1 MVFWC
6 ILFKNNLDV
15 FEAIGKEP
23 KHYKL
28 QIPEIRSNLLQPK
41 RSLADKI
48 STKGA
53 TKLYQQR
60 TLRWLE
66 CHRECYIV
74 NVTVLSLF
82 CEVKENLIY
91 FKLTCRSQLR
101 ERRKKNQKLNS
112 SSTHVYEKLNTGK
125 KTLEPDIFYICKLC
139 EKII

>member
-1 MVFWC
+1 MVSLC
-6 ILFKNNLDV
+6 IFFKNNLDV

-66 CHRECYIV
+66 CHRKCYIV
-74 NVTVLSLF
+74 NLQFLVSF
-82 CEVKENLIY
+82 VKL
-91 FKLTCRSQLR
+91 
-101 ERRKKNQKLNS
+101 
-112 SSTHVYEKLNTGK
+112 K
-125 KTLEPDIFYICKLC
+125 KTWSTLNLDHS
-139 EKII
+139 